1 MIAPHIRRRLL
12 KGIGANLYGQA
23 IVAVIQLAGVPI
35 LLHAWGAKTYG
46 EWLILFAIPGYL
58 SMTNLGFSISAAND
72 MTAQVARGN
81 RTEALAVFQ
90 SIAVLITVT
99 SFIAFLVVAILI
111 WTLPIEYWLHLGTMG
126 PVAIRL
132 VLLLLCSDILVLL
145 FDGLNHAGF
154 RANGE
159 YALHTAIS
167 NTTPLI
173 QQLVLWTMVLTGHG
187 PLAAAFGFLAVRL
200 IMVPGTAIFLVVR
213 HPWLGFGF
221 RYARISELRRLSLPA
236 LGNLAIPLAQSMNM
250 QGMILVVASVL
261 GPIAVVTFSV
271 LRTLTRLALQ
281 LVSTVSYAAEA
292 EFAALDRGGKGA
304 PLELLYD
311 QTMRLSLWISATVVI
326 GLAIFAPT
334 FVCYWTGGHVLM
346 EPWLFGWLLGTVFS
360 QTLWNGA
367 LSMLK
372 ARNRHVG
379 AAGAQVVAAAGALLM
394 AGLLLE
400 WSRNISYA
408 GLALFVSDVAFM
420 LFTMAAVRRVLGISV
435 GATLLAALDPRP
447 LRTLIWRAG
456 NA

>member
-23 IVAVIQLAGVPI
+23 VIAVIQLAGVPI

-46 EWLILFAIPGYL
+46 EWLVLCAIPGYL
-58 SMTNLGFSISAAND
+58 SMTNLGFSLSAAND

-90 SIAVLITVT
+90 SVAVLITAAG
-99 SFIAFLVVAILI
+99 FIAFLVVAILI
-111 WTLPIEYWLHLGTMG
+111 WTLPIGYWLHLGTMA
-126 PVAIRL
+126 PVGIRF

-159 YALHTAIS
+159 FALHTTIS
-167 NTTPLI
+167 YTTPLI
-173 QQLVLWTMVLTGHG
+173 QQLVLWTMALAGHG
-187 PLAAAFGFLAVRL
+187 PLAAAVGFLVVRAV
-200 IMVPGTAIFLVVR
+200 MVPGTAIFLVNR
-213 HPWLGFGF
+213 HRWLKFGF

-236 LGNLAIPLAQSMNM
+236 LGNLAIPLAQSMNI
-250 QGMILVVASVL
+250 QGMVLVVAGTL

-271 LRTLTRLALQ
+271 LRTLTRVALQ
-281 LVSTVSYAAEA
+281 LVATVSYAAQA
-292 EFAALDRGGKGA
+292 EFAALDRGGKGT
-304 PLELLYD
+304 PMELLYD
-311 QTMRLSLWISATVVI
+311 QTMRLSLWIAATVVI
-326 GLAIFAPT
+326 GLVIFAPT
-334 FVCYWTGGHVLM
+334 FVRYWTAGHVRM
-346 EPWLFGWLLGTVFS
+346 EPWLFSWLLGTVLC
-360 QTLWNGA
+360 QAIWHGA
-367 LSMLK
+367 LSMLM
-372 ARNRHVG
+372 AQNRHVG
-379 AAGAQVVAAAGALLM
+379 AAGAQVVAATGALLL
-394 AGLLLE
+394 AGLLLA
-400 WSRNISYA
+400 WSGNIAYA

-456 NA
+456 NV

>member
-1 MIAPHIRRRLL
+1 MIAPHIRNRLL

-46 EWLILFAIPGYL
+46 EWLILSAIPGYL

-72 MTAQVARGN
+72 MTTQVARGN
-81 RTEALAVFQ
+81 RSEALAVFQ

-99 SFIAFLVVAILI
+99 SFTVFLVVTFLI
-111 WTLPIEYWLHLGTMG
+111 WTLPIEYWLHFGTMG

-132 VLLLLCSDILVLL
+132 ILLLLCSDILVLL

-159 YALHTAIS
+159 YALHTAIT

-187 PLAAAFGFLAVRL
+187 PLVAAFGFLAVRL

-213 HPWLGFGF
+213 HPWLEFGF

-250 QGMILVVASVL
+250 QGMILVVAGVL

-311 QTMRLSLWISATVVI
+311 QTMRLSLWISASVVI
-326 GLAIFAPT
+326 GLTIFAPV
-334 FVCYWTGGHVLM
+334 FVRYWTAGHVRM

-379 AAGAQVVAAAGALLM
+379 AAGAQVMAATGALLM

-400 WSRNISYA
+400 WSRNIAYA